1 MESLSCNGNFAIPEN
16 CAWGQMGSSLQRR
29 RGCEL
34 TRVGGFMCPTPAAS
48 IAGTEVARLAPRIKR
63 KVLQTARV

>member
-1 MESLSCNGNFAIPEN
+1 
-16 CAWGQMGSSLQRR
+16 
-29 RGCEL
+29 
-34 TRVGGFMCPTPAAS
+34 MCPTPAAS